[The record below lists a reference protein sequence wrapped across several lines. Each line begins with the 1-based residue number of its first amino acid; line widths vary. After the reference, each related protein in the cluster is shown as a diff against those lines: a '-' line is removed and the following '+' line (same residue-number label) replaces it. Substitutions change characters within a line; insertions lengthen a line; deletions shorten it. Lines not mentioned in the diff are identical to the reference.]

1 MVAGVRLLP
10 KSPCINVCA
19 MDTDTGWCL
28 GCGRTLG
35 EIAEWPKA
43 TPDRLADIR
52 SALPGRVDRLKA
64 AGKR

>member
-1 MVAGVRLLP
+1 MVAGVRLMP
-10 KSPCINVCA
+10 KSPCTNVCT

-43 TPDRLADIR
+43 TAGRVADIR
-52 SALPGRVDRLKA
+52 SDLPTRMNKLRA
-64 AGKR
+64 AGKL